1 MSEPTITANDMLTID
16 NYAKRYGCI
25 RVEIEVK
32 ITVFD
37 EAAPGYTEGF
47 TIKANRR
54 RAGPLSQL
62 TIEDGSLA
70 VLAELC
76 SDDQEESAKA
86 ISALGERLVDMT
98 EGDEEG

>member
-1 MSEPTITANDMLTID
+1 MSEPTITADDALTIE
-16 NYAKRYGCI
+16 NYAKRYGCV

-32 ITVFD
+32 IRVID
-37 EAAPGYTEGF
+37 EANEALTEDF

-76 SDDQEESAKA
+76 SDDQKESAKA
-86 ISALGERLVDMT
+86 IRALGERLVDMA
-98 EGDEEG
+98 EEDEEG